1 MPGSALLLIRLDVD
15 PAIEDEFNVWY
26 HEEHIPNMLRKV
38 PGFLSGRRYRAV
50 GLTPGSQPNPGQQRY
65 LALYELADAGVVE
78 SPTYWATRPSSATA
92 SERSKRMY
100 GEFRNF
106 ARGVYQRVLSCPD
119 LEPADLSA
127 ARYVLQVSVEVDPAV
142 DEEFNDWYNTE
153 HLPLLAAAEGVLR
166 AHRYKVHPAA
176 SRLAGDLTTYVALYD
191 MASPEAMI
199 SAGWKHGV
207 TTPWTK
213 RIRTFFRRRIFDL
226 YERVYPA

>member
-1 MPGSALLLIRLDVD
+1 MPGNALLLIRLDVD
-15 PAIEDEFNVWY
+15 PAIDEEFNVWY
-26 HEEHIPNMLRKV
+26 HEEHIPNMLRNV

-50 GLTPGSQPNPGQQRY
+50 PLPPATEANAGQQTY

-78 SPTYWATRPSSATA
+78 SPAYWAARPSSAAA

-100 GEFRNF
+100 GAFRNL
-106 ARGVYQRVLSCPD
+106 ARGVYRRLLTCPD
-119 LEPADLSA
+119 PEPTDLAA
-127 ARYVLQVSVEVDPAV
+127 ARYVLQVSVEVDPAAE
-142 DEEFNDWYNTE
+142 EEFNDWYNTE

-166 AHRYKVHPAA
+166 AHRYRLDRAA
-176 SRLAGDLTTYVALYD
+176 SRLEGDLTTYVALYD
-191 MASPEAMI
+191 MTSPDAMQ

-226 YERVYPA
+226 YERIYPA